1 LQVIISLKK
10 GKSSDDM
17 PEFLIAYLKKRY
29 SNEAFEYSYAI
40 NDILDKHGASNEIL
54 KFFSAVLSG
63 EVRIQ
68 LKLKFVNA
76 CLIV

>member
-1 LQVIISLKK
+1 
-10 GKSSDDM
+10 M

-40 NDILDKHGASNEIL
+40 NDILDKHSTSNEIL

-63 EVRIQ
+63 QVRIQ
-68 LKLKFVNA
+68 LKLKWENA
-76 CLIV
+76 CLIVYYYI

>member
-1 LQVIISLKK
+1 MEVIISLKK

-40 NDILDKHGASNEIL
+40 NDILDKHAASNEIL

-63 EVRIQ
+63 QVRIQ
-68 LKLKFVNA
+68 LKLKFVSA